1 MRATYS
7 ASTSRNAPHI
17 LTPGLQ
23 IVFGQ
28 APTDGF
34 PRDTGMFGEADQFT
48 GQEFERPAR
57 PPGGWLGT
65 GGRDQQRL
73 LLAGQLSLCCRP
85 RGSSLSAASKLP
97 STKRPVVRVHG
108 RAAHPNIAGNVLIA
122 GAGIRRHRSLRPLEL
137 ARRMLAAA

>member
-1 MRATYS
+1 
-7 ASTSRNAPHI
+7 
-17 LTPGLQ
+17 
-23 IVFGQ
+23 
-28 APTDGF
+28 
-34 PRDTGMFGEADQFT
+34 MFGEADQFT

-73 LLAGQLSLCCRP
+73 LLAGQLSLCPRP
-85 RGSSLSAASKLP
+85 RLFAERRLQVAEHEAALCP
-97 STKRPVVRVHG
+97 VHG

-122 GAGIRRHRSLRPLEL
+122 GAGICRQQNLRPLEL